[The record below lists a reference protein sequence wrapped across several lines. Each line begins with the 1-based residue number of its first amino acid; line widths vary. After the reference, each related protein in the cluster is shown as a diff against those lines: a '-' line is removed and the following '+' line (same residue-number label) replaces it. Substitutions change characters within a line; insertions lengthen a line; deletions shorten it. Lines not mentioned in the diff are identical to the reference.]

1 MSCTRDTSSRDH
13 AVPRSGTSPAVTA
26 GMRRPVELLLC
37 LALLVVAHPR
47 PADCTQTHR
56 LDPGARIRFD
66 VPSLGDR
73 MSGTLVRWAADT
85 LVVSVDG
92 DAPGLALMIPTD
104 SVTRIDLREEHAMT
118 MEGIGVGALAG
129 VLLAVVASPDWVDD
143 EGNCTIACLAYDVSP
158 HVDTRMAVL
167 GLTGAVLGAVAGSGT
182 KRVRWTTVHLKQ
194 VLVAPTSDGG
204 LALGFQ
210 IRF

>member
-1 MSCTRDTSSRDH
+1 
-13 AVPRSGTSPAVTA
+13 
-26 GMRRPVELLLC
+26 MRRPVELPLC

-47 PADCTQTHR
+47 PAACAQAHR

-73 MSGTLVRWAADT
+73 MSGTLVRWTADT

-92 DAPGLALMIPTD
+92 DAPGLALMVPTD
-104 SVTRIDLREEHAMT
+104 SVARIDLREEHDMT
-118 MEGIGVGALAG
+118 VEGIGLGALAG
-129 VLLAVVASPDWVDD
+129 ALLALVASPDLVDD

-158 HVDTRMAVL
+158 HVDTRIAVL
-167 GLTGAVLGAVAGSGT
+167 SLTGAVLGAIVGSGAR
-182 KRVRWTTVHLKQ
+182 RVTWTTVHQKQ